1 MTALSYIAI
10 TPARDEVHNLSRLA
24 ESLAGQHARPLRW
37 IVVDDGSTD
46 GTSELV
52 RALAERYEFVELVAI
67 ERESGIVRGQAVV
80 EAFER
85 GVAACASLPDVVV
98 KLDAD
103 TSFGPEYFQQLL
115 QRFEEHPSLGIASG
129 TCFELDPDD
138 VWRERPMVGANA
150 WGATRAYRAACLE
163 AVLPLE
169 RAMGWDGVDA
179 VKAVLAGWRVETFDD
194 FGFRHHR
201 LEGQRDGSRWTAWAA
216 QGRASHYM
224 GYAPLYVFLRALH
237 NARREP
243 AALALVGGY
252 VSSLVRRADTV
263 EDDAVRRHL
272 RRSQSVFRLGAR
284 VREATRPTR
293 TAG

>member
-1 MTALSYIAI
+1 MGLSYIAI
-10 TPARDEVHNLSRLA
+10 TPARDEVRNLPRLA
-24 ESLAGQHARPLRW
+24 QSLAEQSSRPARW

-46 GTSELV
+46 GTAEVV
-52 RALAERYEFVELVAI
+52 RGLAEELDFVALVSI
-67 ERESGIVRGQAVV
+67 ERRTGIVRGQPVV
-80 EAFER
+80 EAFEH
-85 GVAACASLPDVVV
+85 GVATLGSLPDIVV

-103 TSFGPEYFQQLL
+103 TSFGPDYFAQLL
-115 QRFEEHPSLGIASG
+115 GRFEEEPSLGIASG

-138 VWRERPMVGANA
+138 VWRERAMVGDNA
-150 WGATRAYRAACLE
+150 WGATRAYRAQCLE

-179 VKAVLAGWRVETFDD
+179 VKAVLAGWRVETFGD

-201 LEGQRDGSRWTAWAA
+201 LEGERDGSRWAAWSA

-224 GYAPLYVFLRALH
+224 GYAPLYVVLRALH

-243 AALALVGGY
+243 AALALLGGY
-252 VSSLVRRADTV
+252 ASALVRRAETV
-263 EDDAVRRHL
+263 SDADVRRHL

-284 VREATRPTR
+284 ARQATRSTR

>member
-1 MTALSYIAI
+1 MI
-10 TPARDEVHNLSRLA
+10 TPARDEVLNLPRLA
-24 ESLAGQHARPLRW
+24 ESLAQQAVRPARW
-37 IVVDDGSTD
+37 VVVDDGSTD
-46 GTSELV
+46 GTGELV
-52 RALAERYEFVELVAI
+52 AELSRELGFVELATI
-67 ERESGIVRGQAVV
+67 ERESGIVRGQPVV

-85 GVAACASLPDVVV
+85 GLVLASVESLPDVVV

-103 TSFGPEYFQQLL
+103 TSFGPEYFERLL
-115 QRFEEHPSLGIASG
+115 ECFDNDPSLGIASG

-138 VWRERPMVGANA
+138 VWRERPMVGDNA
-150 WGATRAYRAACLE
+150 WGATRAYRSACLD

-179 VKAVLAGWRVETFDD
+179 VKAVMAGWRVATFDD

-201 LEGQRDGSRWTAWAA
+201 LEGERDGSRWIAWSA

-224 GYAPLYVFLRALH
+224 GYTPLYIVLRALH

-243 AALALVGGY
+243 AALGLVAGY
-252 VSSLVRRADTV
+252 ASALVRRADTV
-263 EDDAVRRHL
+263 GDPAVRRHL
-272 RRSQSVFRLGAR
+272 RRSQSVFGLAAR
-284 VREATRPTR
+284 ARQATRSTR

>member
-1 MTALSYIAI
+1 LTALSYIAI
-10 TPARDEVHNLSRLA
+10 TPARDEVHNLPRLA
-24 ESLAGQHARPLRW
+24 ESLAQQAVRPARW

-46 GTSELV
+46 GTGELV
-52 RALAERYEFVELVAI
+52 AELSHELGFVELATI
-67 ERESGIVRGQAVV
+67 ERESGIVRGQPVV

-85 GVAACASLPDVVV
+85 GLASVASLPDVVV

-103 TSFGPEYFQQLL
+103 TSFGREYFGRLL
-115 QRFEEHPSLGIASG
+115 ERFDRDPSLGIASG

-138 VWRERPMVGANA
+138 VWRERPMVGDNA
-150 WGATRAYRAACLE
+150 WGATRAYRTACLN

-179 VKAVLAGWRVETFDD
+179 VKAVMAGWRVATFDD

-201 LEGQRDGSRWTAWAA
+201 LEGERDGSRWTAWSA

-224 GYAPLYVFLRALH
+224 GYAPLYIVLRALH

-243 AALALVGGY
+243 AALALVSGY
-252 VSSLVRRADTV
+252 ASALVRRADTV
-263 EDDAVRRHL
+263 SDPAVRRHL
-272 RRSQSVFRLGAR
+272 RRSQSLFGLAARFRQ
-284 VREATRPTR
+284 ATRATR